1 MFGLRRTRRLPS
13 GIRERLEV
21 PKSERVIAWGVDP
34 VNDIYTLATD
44 KALYPEQIHER
55 LRWDSIS
62 KATWDE
68 PILNVTVQDTT
79 GAMKGNLKLRVEESG
94 DLPAAVFALVTDSV
108 VISEHV
114 ELGEGAGA
122 RMVARRDGDE
132 GTIWWSVVFD
142 TGLNPA
148 DPALRARADE
158 ELASLREALGI

>member
-13 GIRERLEV
+13 GVRERLSI
-21 PKSERVIAWGVDP
+21 PSGERVIAWGVDP
-34 VNDIYTLATD
+34 VNDLYTLATD
-44 KALYPEQIHER
+44 KALYPESIRER

-68 PILNVTVQDTT
+68 PVLSVTVHDST
-79 GAMKGNLKLRVEESG
+79 GATKGTLKLRVEESG
-94 DLPAAVFALVTDSV
+94 DLPAAVFALVTESV

-142 TGLNPA
+142 TGLNPS

-158 ELASLREALGI
+158 ELASLRDALGI

>member
-1 MFGLRRTRRLPS
+1 MFGLRRTRRLPA
-13 GIRERLEV
+13 GIRERV
-21 PKSERVIAWGVDP
+21 GIPKPERVIAWGVDSA
-34 VNDIYTLATD
+34 NDRYTLATD
-44 KALYPEQIHER
+44 KALYPESIGER

-62 KATWDE
+62 KATWEE
-68 PILNVTVQDTT
+68 PVLKVTVHDTS
-79 GAMKGNLKLRVEESG
+79 GATKGTLRLRVDESG
-94 DLPAAVFALVTDSV
+94 DLPAAVFALVTESV

-142 TGLNPA
+142 SGLNPS

-158 ELASLREALGI
+158 ELAALRDSLGI

>member
-94 DLPAAVFALVTDSV
+94 DLPAAVFALVTESV

>member
-122 RMVARRDGDE
+122 RMVARREGDE

>member
-1 MFGLRRTRRLPS
+1 MFGLRRTRRLPA
-13 GIRERLEV
+13 GIRERLGI

-34 VNDIYTLATD
+34 AADVYTLATD
-44 KALYPEQIHER
+44 KALYPESIGER
-55 LRWDSIS
+55 LRWDSIT

-68 PILNVTVQDTT
+68 PILSVTVHDAT
-79 GAMKGNLKLRVEESG
+79 GATKGTLRLRVEESG
-94 DLPAAVFALVTDSV
+94 DLPAAVFALVTESV

-142 TGLNPA
+142 SGLNPL

-158 ELASLREALGI
+158 ELAALRDSLGI

>member
-13 GIRERLEV
+13 GIRERLEI
-21 PKSERVIAWGVDP
+21 PKNERVIAWGVDP
-34 VNDIYTLATD
+34 VNDTYTLATD
-44 KALYPEQIHER
+44 KALYPEQIRER

-62 KATWDE
+62 KATWED
-68 PILNVTVQDTT
+68 PILNVTVHDAT
-79 GAMKGNLKLRVEESG
+79 GATKGTVKLRVEESG
-94 DLPAAVFALVTDSV
+94 DLPAAVFALVTESV

-114 ELGEGAGA
+114 ELGDGVGA

-142 TGLNPA
+142 SGLNAA

-158 ELASLREALGI
+158 ELASLRDALGI

>member
-13 GIRERLEV
+13 GIRERLGI
-21 PKSERVIAWGVDP
+21 PQAERVIAWGFDP
-34 VNDIYTLATD
+34 ANDRYTLATD
-44 KALYPEQIHER
+44 KALYPESVGER

-68 PILNVTVQDTT
+68 PILNVTVHDTS
-79 GAMKGNLKLRVEESG
+79 GATKGTLKLRVEESG
-94 DLPAAVFALVTDSV
+94 DLPAAVFALVTESV

-114 ELGEGAGA
+114 DLGDGAGA

-132 GTIWWSVVFD
+132 GAIWWSVVFD
-142 TGLNPA
+142 SGLNPS

-158 ELASLREALGI
+158 ELASLRDSLGI

>member
-1 MFGLRRTRRLPS
+1 MFGLRRTRRLPA
-13 GIRERLEV
+13 GVRERLEI
-21 PKSERVIAWGVDP
+21 PKGERVIAWGVDP
-34 VNDIYTLATD
+34 ANDRYTLATD
-44 KALYPEQIHER
+44 KALYPEQVKER

-68 PILNVTVQDTT
+68 PILNITVHDTT
-79 GAMKGNLKLRVEESG
+79 GSTKGTLKLRVEESG
-94 DLPAAVFALVTDSV
+94 DLPAAVFALVTESV

-114 ELGEGAGA
+114 ELGDGAGA
-122 RMVARRDGDE
+122 RLVARRDGDE

-142 TGLNPA
+142 TGLNSS

>member
-1 MFGLRRTRRLPS
+1 MFGLRRTRRLPA
-13 GIRERLEV
+13 GIRERV
-21 PKSERVIAWGVDP
+21 GIPKAERVIAWGVDSA
-34 VNDIYTLATD
+34 NDRYTLATD
-44 KALYPEQIHER
+44 KALYPESIGER

-62 KATWDE
+62 KATWEE
-68 PILNVTVQDTT
+68 PVLKVTVHDTS
-79 GAMKGNLKLRVEESG
+79 GATKGTLKLRVDESG
-94 DLPAAVFALVTDSV
+94 DLPAAVFALVTESV

-142 TGLNPA
+142 SGLNPS

-158 ELASLREALGI
+158 ELAALRDSLGI

>member
-1 MFGLRRTRRLPS
+1 MFGLRRTRRLPA
-13 GIRERLEV
+13 GVRERLEI
-21 PKSERVIAWGVDP
+21 PKGERVIAWGVDS
-34 VNDIYTLATD
+34 VNDLYTLATD
-44 KALYPEQIHER
+44 KALYPEQVKER

-62 KATWDE
+62 KATWDD
-68 PILNVTVQDTT
+68 PVLNITVHDTT
-79 GAMKGNLKLRVEESG
+79 GATKGTVKLRVEESG
-94 DLPAAVFALVTDSV
+94 DLPAAVFALVTESV

-114 ELGEGAGA
+114 ELGDGAGA

-142 TGLNPA
+142 TGLNSS